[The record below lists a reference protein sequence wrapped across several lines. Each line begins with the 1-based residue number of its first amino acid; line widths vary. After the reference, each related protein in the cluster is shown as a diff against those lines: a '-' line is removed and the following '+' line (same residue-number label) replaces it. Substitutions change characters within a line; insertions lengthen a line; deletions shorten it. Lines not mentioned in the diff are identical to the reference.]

1 VLVAACLWYLILCS
15 ILMVV
20 QYYVER
26 YFSRGYGVQRARP
39 APPLVEPTGVGGII
53 HEH

>member
-1 VLVAACLWYLILCS
+1 
-15 ILMVV
+15 MVI

-26 YFSRGYGVQRARP
+26 YFSRGYGGGRKRP
-39 APPLVEPTGVGGII
+39 VPLVEPTGPGKVT